1 MKPDF
6 IVFLDTETA
15 GKDPRSARVVEFAWV
30 VCDTSGKILIE
41 ETRLVQPDGFEIPA
55 EATAIHGIST
65 LEAKEEGEPLKDELE
80 HFLRDSIPAGLVVGH
95 NIAYD
100 ADLILAECSRA
111 GIDCSRFSG
120 MVRFCTMLGLM
131 DFCAIPS
138 PYSRH
143 KFKFPKLSEAYTA
156 VCRKQMIDCHD
167 ALVDTGAC
175 MEMFFSAL
183 DQGIFRYNE
192 SDPAITVEVCR

>member
-6 IVFLDTETA
+6 ILFLDTETT
-15 GKDPRSARVVEFAWV
+15 GTDTRSARIVEFAWV
-30 VCDTSGKILIE
+30 VCDTSGKILVE
-41 ETRLVQPDGFEIPA
+41 ETRLIQPEGFEIPA

-65 LEAKEEGEPLKDELE
+65 LEAKEEGEPLRDVLE

-100 ADLILAECSRA
+100 VDLIIAECSRV
-111 GIDCSRFSG
+111 GIDCSRLRDI
-120 MVRFCTMLGLM
+120 VRFCTMLRLI

-143 KFKFPKLSEAYTA
+143 RFKFPKLSEVYSA
-156 VCRKQMIDCHD
+156 VCGKQMIDCHD

-175 MEMFFSAL
+175 MEVFFSAL
-183 DQGIFRYNE
+183 EQGIFRYNE
-192 SDPAITVEVCR
+192 TDPAITIEVCR